1 LTTATW
7 CGVSHNVTA
16 VSTQLTL
23 TAVDFK
29 YVIDPF
35 AQAISTATAL
45 TGLWIYGRR
54 VPLSNSSRL
63 ALVHVGGMVFVQVG
77 LGIATLVNYV
87 PISLA
92 SAHQAGSLTLL
103 TFATWLSHTL
113 RRAPKV

>member
-1 LTTATW
+1 MAPP
-7 CGVSHNVTA
+7 A
-16 VSTQLTL
+16 
-23 TAVDFK
+23 
-29 YVIDPF
+29 

-45 TGLWIYGRR
+45 TGLWVYGRR
-54 VPLSNSSRL
+54 VPLSNASRL

-77 LGIATLVNYV
+77 LGIATLVHYV